1 MLLAGF
7 LRPLLA
13 EDDCHLRS
21 RNNDLLLQSFSLK
34 LRDPCWLREQGSLK

>member
-1 MLLAGF
+1 

-21 RNNDLLLQSFSLK
+21 RNNDLLLQSFLTQAARP
-34 LRDPCWLREQGSLK
+34 LLAA